1 MTQHRC
7 PRCSFNKLL
16 GSISIRDSEIPN
28 LFSPSK
34 PRGAIMRCSVNLCQW
49 MVLHLCVLW
58 IGMRI
63 SVVTES
69 IKFCLRE
76 NSNII
81 TVQCSTV
88 DLSSLVYPVISV
100 WPLTVQRFLL
110 MHFKL
115 HLAIECRRQ
124 REMWFPLWGSLIGLS
139 VVFARRCVGEGNVS
153 KTRSARYGY
162 TDCTECALIK
172 CNTWKK
178 CASCLHERFRRK
190 VVRKNR
196 RYLPQPPPAT
206 HGVALMV
213 SVSQKIHYVRSSMF
227 MFPISSILTL
237 VRLTER
243 TSATS
248 RQRGSF
254 CVLVWQ
260 ILKIDMAIWGSAR
273 YSYVQAIHLVCHYS

>member
-1 MTQHRC
+1 MFKLGGGGFSTHWCRYIWSRVCSVSRCCTWKVPFMTQHRC

-69 IKFCLRE
+69 IKFCLQE

-88 DLSSLVYPVISV
+88 DLSSLVYPVISA
-100 WPLTVQRFLL
+100 WPLTVQWFLL

-115 HLAIECRRQ
+115 HLAIKCRRQ
-124 REMWFPLWGSLIGLS
+124 REMWHPLWGSLIGLS
-139 VVFARRCVGEGNVS
+139 VVFASRCEGEVSVS
-153 KTRSARYGY
+153 KTRSASMGLGLY
-162 TDCTECALIK
+162 
-172 CNTWKK
+172 WM
-178 CASCLHERFRRK
+178 RF
-190 VVRKNR
+190 
-196 RYLPQPPPAT
+196 
-206 HGVALMV
+206 
-213 SVSQKIHYVRSSMF
+213 
-227 MFPISSILTL
+227 
-237 VRLTER
+237 
-243 TSATS
+243 
-248 RQRGSF
+248 
-254 CVLVWQ
+254 
-260 ILKIDMAIWGSAR
+260 D
-273 YSYVQAIHLVCHYS
+273 

>member
-81 TVQCSTV
+81 TVQRSTV

-100 WPLTVQRFLL
+100 WPLTVPWFLL
-110 MHFKL
+110 MHFNL
-115 HLAIECRRQ
+115 HLAIECQRQ
-124 REMWFPLWGSLIGLS
+124 REMWFPLWGSLIGLT
-139 VVFARRCVGEGNVS
+139 VVFASRYVGEVSVS
-153 KTRSARYGY
+153 KTRSAGMGLTRIVLNVLWLNA
-162 TDCTECALIK
+162 TLKRSACRVCTSCAEKPQASPSAATASAADTQGHSNGK
-172 CNTWKK
+172 CVTENTLRQSFHW
-178 CASCLHERFRRK
+178 LQFF
-190 VVRKNR
+190 
-196 RYLPQPPPAT
+196 L
-206 HGVALMV
+206 
-213 SVSQKIHYVRSSMF
+213 

-237 VRLTER
+237 VCPTEK
-243 TSATS
+243 TSAT
-248 RQRGSF
+248 
-254 CVLVWQ
+254 
-260 ILKIDMAIWGSAR
+260 
-273 YSYVQAIHLVCHYS
+273 

>member
-7 PRCSFNKLL
+7 PWCSFNKLL

-88 DLSSLVYPVISV
+88 DLNSVVYTVISV
-100 WPLTVQRFLL
+100 WPLTVQWFLL

-115 HLAIECRRQ
+115 HLAIEYRRQ
-124 REMWFPLWGSLIGLS
+124 REMWFLLWGSLIGLS
-139 VVFARRCVGEGNVS
+139 AVFARRCGGEVNVS
-153 KTRSARYGY
+153 KTRSASMRL
-162 TDCTECALIK
+162 TQIVLNVLWLNAMLKRSACCVCTSISAVK
-172 CNTWKK
+172 F
-178 CASCLHERFRRK
+178 CASENMCGKPQVSPSAAAGDTRGHSNGKCVTENTLRQSFHWLRLFFYVSNLENLNLGPPYRENK
-190 VVRKNR
+190 C
-196 RYLPQPPPAT
+196 YLEAAGIFFT
-206 HGVALMV
+206 
-213 SVSQKIHYVRSSMF
+213 SSYGK
-227 MFPISSILTL
+227 S
-237 VRLTER
+237 
-243 TSATS
+243 
-248 RQRGSF
+248 
-254 CVLVWQ
+254 
-260 ILKIDMAIWGSAR
+260 
-273 YSYVQAIHLVCHYS
+273 